1 MGTFKDSLKKWF
13 FTNNSSAASS
23 TARVALL
30 DASGNPIGSDTMANL
45 ASVLGVARG
54 RFTPSGQGDS
64 YTIST
69 YAGLLYVFDGSN
81 GNAYLYLIHN
91 GSVDE
96 IFKGAL
102 NVNLSVERVDAT
114 HTRIVRTTASTTY
127 ISWTY
132 INGHTA

>member
-1 MGTFKDSLKKWF
+1 MLILSIRSNCFAQDLF
-13 FTNNSSAASS
+13 
-23 TARVALL
+23 
-30 DASGNPIGSDTMANL
+30 
-45 ASVLGVARG
+45 VLGVARG

-81 GNAYLYLIHN
+81 GNAYLYLIHI
-91 GSVDE
+91 GTVDE

-114 HTRIVRTTASTTY
+114 HTRIIRITASTQY

-132 INGHTA
+132 INGII